1 MARGHGVN
9 SFPLVFSDHVFVG
22 RHYFSEDI
30 LTQSV
35 FIELGDKVQVVLNDA
50 CNIDL
55 EAIIS
60 AFRNSPGVN
69 KSKIKEDW
77 IKNHYRWIVWKLAS
91 LERRFPNKFAGLLH
105 PNTVNIRD
113 LLYARKYPL

>member
-1 MARGHGVN
+1 MI
-9 SFPLVFSDHVFVG
+9 FFSDHVFVG

-60 AFRNSPGVN
+60 GFRNSPGVN

-91 LERRFPNKFAGLLH
+91 LERRFPKQFAGLLH
-105 PNTVNIRD
+105 PSTVNTVVYTYSWGHSFRVD
-113 LLYARKYPL
+113 LYFK